1 MGGDKNTAT
10 QRKVKHVVNKIF
22 IQCVR
27 AVNSFFPEKQDH
39 TTGEYSY
46 GNNNKLPNMLMKWV
60 LDSGTAKLA
69 PEKRTEYIA
78 AYGFIDKAA
87 NDIRVNE
94 HQTAK
99 DIITEIAGYLSYFKG
114 FSLRV
119 QRDGNLNPAKIKV
132 LPFQDVRV
140 LGGNKYRYN
149 PSFSQAMFDKSKDQ
163 YIHGYIREK
172 PDNIRLQKIMDN
184 GELLYVFN
192 KTADNPH
199 YPVPVYYAGIE
210 DVKTSSELQ
219 KFDFETVL
227 NGFLTSAILT
237 ILGSVDDVNKD
248 ERGKTERDY
257 LEEELK
263 QFTGMG
269 KSADGQSGRM
279 RLLVMNARNKEE
291 APILQAFDSKI
302 ILDASNNKRDIIDR
316 AVSRLFKVHPC
327 LIGFA
332 DPQILGNK
340 QAMANASEELNKSVI
355 EDQVLI
361 ERAFQELFPEKG
373 NIFKMST
380 FRPIT
385 YIPDAILQDLT
396 PDERRQ
402 LVSYPVLEQQNTGE
416 KLLSERLGVGGTGS
430 LVQIVESQVLSREQ
444 KLNIIQ
450 ILFSISAEDANKI
463 VGPEKTNNA

>member
-1 MGGDKNTAT
+1 
-10 QRKVKHVVNKIF
+10 
-22 IQCVR
+22 
-27 AVNSFFPEKQDH
+27 
-39 TTGEYSY
+39 
-46 GNNNKLPNMLMKWV
+46 
-60 LDSGTAKLA
+60 
-69 PEKRTEYIA
+69 
-78 AYGFIDKAA
+78 
-87 NDIRVNE
+87 
-94 HQTAK
+94 
-99 DIITEIAGYLSYFKG
+99 
-114 FSLRV
+114 
-119 QRDGNLNPAKIKV
+119 
-132 LPFQDVRV
+132 
-140 LGGNKYRYN
+140 
-149 PSFSQAMFDKSKDQ
+149 
-163 YIHGYIREK
+163 
-172 PDNIRLQKIMDN
+172 
-184 GELLYVFN
+184 
-192 KTADNPH
+192 
-199 YPVPVYYAGIE
+199 
-210 DVKTSSELQ
+210 
-219 KFDFETVL
+219 
-227 NGFLTSAILT
+227 
-237 ILGSVDDVNKD
+237 
-248 ERGKTERDY
+248 
-257 LEEELK
+257 
-263 QFTGMG
+263 
-269 KSADGQSGRM
+269 M

-340 QAMANASEELNKSVI
+340 QAMANASEELNKSLI